1 MHSSEMDTLHQLE
14 RHGLFDL
21 RVPRYTSYP
30 PANHFRAG
38 EGQRHQHDWLSAVR
52 DGEAISLYI
61 HIPFCKRLCWFC
73 ACRTQGTRTLRPVET
88 YLRTLLKEI
97 TEVRKLLP
105 NVRLSRLHLGGGTP
119 TILSCKLMRLLL
131 DAVFAAF
138 ERDDDCEFSVEIDPT
153 EASDPLLKTLVDYG
167 LNRASI
173 GVQDFSPL
181 VQAAIGRQQSVAE
194 TRHVIDFLRDQG
206 VPSINVDLL
215 YGLPCQTP
223 ESFDAT
229 LEHVLAL
236 SPDRLAIYGYA
247 HVPWMSKRQVM
258 IDEEALP
265 DTHVRFALAE
275 RARLAFEAA
284 GYTAVGIDH
293 FSRPT
298 DSLARA
304 QGEGRLRR
312 NFQGYT
318 DDTDET
324 LIGLG
329 ASAISQF
336 RGGYVQ
342 NAVATSAY
350 HERIAA
356 GGLAGHRGY
365 EMTALDRLVARMVED
380 LMCSFA
386 FRPKALAADF
396 PQQTAEIERTRLQL
410 IEQFGDVLNKI
421 DGDYVLPAPA
431 QPLAR
436 IVAHALDTFS
446 TQGAAHAVA
455 I

>member
-1 MHSSEMDTLHQLE
+1 
-14 RHGLFDL
+14 
-21 RVPRYTSYP
+21 
-30 PANHFRAG
+30 
-38 EGQRHQHDWLSAVR
+38 
-52 DGEAISLYI
+52 
-61 HIPFCKRLCWFC
+61 
-73 ACRTQGTRTLRPVET
+73 
-88 YLRTLLKEI
+88 
-97 TEVRKLLP
+97 
-105 NVRLSRLHLGGGTP
+105 
-119 TILSCKLMRLLL
+119 
-131 DAVFAAF
+131 
-138 ERDDDCEFSVEIDPT
+138 
-153 EASDPLLKTLVDYG
+153 
-167 LNRASI
+167 
-173 GVQDFSPL
+173 
-181 VQAAIGRQQSVAE
+181 
-194 TRHVIDFLRDQG
+194 
-206 VPSINVDLL
+206 
-215 YGLPCQTP
+215 
-223 ESFDAT
+223 
-229 LEHVLAL
+229 
-236 SPDRLAIYGYA
+236 
-247 HVPWMSKRQVM
+247 

-293 FSRPT
+293 FARPS

-324 LIGLG
+324 VIGLG